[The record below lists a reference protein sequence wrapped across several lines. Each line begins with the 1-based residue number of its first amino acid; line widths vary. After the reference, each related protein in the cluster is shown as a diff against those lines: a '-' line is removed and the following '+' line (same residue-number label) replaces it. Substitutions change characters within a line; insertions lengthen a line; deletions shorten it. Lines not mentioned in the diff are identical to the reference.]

1 MLGRIAL
8 GIRQPRDS
16 SDMHTVCQVSWQVEL
31 IVPVAIGLRS
41 RVLAGVGIRKHEVAV
56 FDIGTGVF
64 SPGNVSEFN

>member
-1 MLGRIAL
+1 LLGRIAL
-8 GIRQPRDS
+8 GIRQARDS

-41 RVLAGVGIRKHEVAV
+41 RVLTGVGIGEHKVAV
-56 FDIGTGVF
+56 FDIGSAVF